1 MSTSSKL
8 FLNRIAA
15 IVAVVLFG
23 VVIILQLLLAVG
35 ILPVSMAWGGRR
47 TVLTTG
53 LRFASLGAAVV
64 LACFAYAISRRAG
77 LVGEMPPSTLI
88 KVISWLITAY
98 LVLNTL
104 GNITSPSIGEKW
116 LFGPISLVLLICCFV
131 VSISKSAIDQ

>member
-47 TVLTTG
+47 TVVTTG

-64 LACFAYAISRRAG
+64 LACFAYVISRQAG
-77 LVGEMPPSTLI
+77 LVGQTPPSTLI
-88 KVISWLITAY
+88 KVTSWLVTAY
-98 LVLNTL
+98 LALNMM
-104 GNITSPSIGEKW
+104 GNFTSPSIGEKW

-131 VSISKSAIDQ
+131 VSISKSEIDQ

>member
-1 MSTSSKL
+1 
-8 FLNRIAA
+8 
-15 IVAVVLFG
+15 
-23 VVIILQLLLAVG
+23 
-35 ILPVSMAWGGRR
+35 MAWGGRR

-64 LACFAYAISRRAG
+64 LACFAYAISRWAG

-116 LFGPISLVLLICCFV
+116 LFGSISLVLLICCFV
-131 VSISKSAIDQ
+131 ISISKSAIDQ